1 MRTSRP
7 ERSGASSLRLVVG
20 SDLREVAKARRFVE
34 EVDPAGELREGRLF
48 DLRVAVSE
56 AASNALQLESGG
68 VEIE

>member
-1 MRTSRP
+1 
-7 ERSGASSLRLVVG
+7 
-20 SDLREVAKARRFVE
+20 VE